1 MDRWTEGQMDRRTD
15 GQKDRW
21 TDWHMYR
28 VEHKNIWVDKQANGQ
43 IDGLM
48 YRQIRLI
55 GIQIKRQTD
64 TYNLFFKNISSYPSI
79 EFIELTKKT
88 C

>member
-48 YRQIRLI
+48 YRQTRLT
-55 GIQIKRQTD
+55 GIQTKRLTD
-64 TYNLFFKNISSYPSI
+64 IQIVLLKI
-79 EFIELTKKT
+79 
-88 C
+88 